1 MIILTEL
8 TEKSEHNYMATVK
21 TAISLQEYLF
31 EQAEAIAA
39 EMRISR
45 SRLIAMALEE
55 FIRRHQNRILLEKIN
70 AAYGNISD
78 TERSIGSLSGHHR
91 SVIEGEC

>member
-1 MIILTEL
+1 
-8 TEKSEHNYMATVK
+8 MATVK

-39 EMRISR
+39 EMKISR
-45 SRLIAMALEE
+45 SRLIAIALEE

-70 AAYGNISD
+70 AAYGDISD
-78 TERSIGSLSGHHR
+78 TETSKSIGNITENHR
-91 SVIEGEC
+91 SVIEDEC

>member
-1 MIILTEL
+1 
-8 TEKSEHNYMATVK
+8 MATVK

-39 EMRISR
+39 EMNISR
-45 SRLIAMALEE
+45 SRLIAIALEE

-70 AAYGNISD
+70 AAYGDISD
-78 TERSIGSLSGHHR
+78 PETSASISTISRHHR
-91 SVIEGEC
+91 SIIEDEC

>member
-1 MIILTEL
+1 
-8 TEKSEHNYMATVK
+8 MATVK

-39 EMRISR
+39 EMKISR
-45 SRLIAMALEE
+45 SRLIAIALEE

-70 AAYGNISD
+70 AAYGDISD
-78 TERSIGSLSGHHR
+78 AETSTSTSNITEHHR
-91 SVIEGEC
+91 SLIEE

>member
-1 MIILTEL
+1 
-8 TEKSEHNYMATVK
+8 MATVK

-39 EMRISR
+39 EMKISR
-45 SRLIAMALEE
+45 SRLIAIALEE

-70 AAYGNISD
+70 AAYGDISD
-78 TERSIGSLSGHHR
+78 PETSASISTISRHHM
-91 SVIEGEC
+91 SIIEDEC

>member
-1 MIILTEL
+1 
-8 TEKSEHNYMATVK
+8 MATVK

-39 EMRISR
+39 EMKISR
-45 SRLIAMALEE
+45 SRLIAIALEE

-70 AAYGNISD
+70 AAYGDISD
-78 TERSIGSLSGHHR
+78 TETLASRSTILENHKSI
-91 SVIEGEC
+91 IEDEC

>member
-1 MIILTEL
+1 MIILTR
-8 TEKSEHNYMATVK
+8 KSKYSYMATVK

-39 EMRISR
+39 EMKISR
-45 SRLIAMALEE
+45 SRLIAIALEE

-70 AAYGNISD
+70 AAYGDISD
-78 TERSIGSLSGHHR
+78 TETLASRSTILENHKSI
-91 SVIEGEC
+91 IEDEC

>member
-1 MIILTEL
+1 
-8 TEKSEHNYMATVK
+8 MATVK

-39 EMRISR
+39 EMKISR
-45 SRLIAMALEE
+45 SRLIAIALEE

-70 AAYGNISD
+70 AAYGDISD
-78 TERSIGSLSGHHR
+78 PETSGSISTISRHHR
-91 SVIEGEC
+91 SIIEDEC

>member
-1 MIILTEL
+1 
-8 TEKSEHNYMATVK
+8 MATVK

-39 EMRISR
+39 EMKISR
-45 SRLIAMALEE
+45 SRLIAIALEE

-70 AAYGNISD
+70 AAYGDISD
-78 TERSIGSLSGHHR
+78 TETLASRNTILENHKSI
-91 SVIEGEC
+91 IEDEC

>member
-1 MIILTEL
+1 
-8 TEKSEHNYMATVK
+8 MATVK

-39 EMRISR
+39 EMKISR
-45 SRLIAMALEE
+45 SRLIAIALEE

-70 AAYGNISD
+70 AAYGDISD
-78 TERSIGSLSGHHR
+78 TETSTSISGISRHHR
-91 SVIEGEC
+91 SIIEDEC

>member
-1 MIILTEL
+1 
-8 TEKSEHNYMATVK
+8 MATVK

-39 EMRISR
+39 EMKISR
-45 SRLIAMALEE
+45 SRLIAIALDE

-70 AAYGNISD
+70 AAYGDISD
-78 TERSIGSLSGHHR
+78 TETLASRSTILENHKSI
-91 SVIEGEC
+91 IEDEC